1 MREYW
6 NIREYKYSL
15 KYIYFHI
22 CKLERDFKDR
32 KVFKNVCDHANMN
45 KYKTKKAQI
54 QKITIKVLIM
64 DNGIA
69 ITLVKNFNIEF
80 GFKIN
85 LYEHTLFVY
94 YKFSDKNLRFN
105 ECQWIYIPG
114 I

>member
-1 MREYW
+1 
-6 NIREYKYSL
+6 
-15 KYIYFHI
+15 
-22 CKLERDFKDR
+22 
-32 KVFKNVCDHANMN
+32 
-45 KYKTKKAQI
+45 
-54 QKITIKVLIM
+54 M

-85 LYEHTLFVY
+85 LCEHTLFVY
-94 YKFSDKNLRFN
+94 HKFSDKNLRFN

>member
-1 MREYW
+1 
-6 NIREYKYSL
+6 
-15 KYIYFHI
+15 
-22 CKLERDFKDR
+22 
-32 KVFKNVCDHANMN
+32 
-45 KYKTKKAQI
+45 
-54 QKITIKVLIM
+54 M

-69 ITLVKNFNIEF
+69 ITLVKIFNIEF

-105 ECQWIYIPG
+105 ERQWINIPG

>member
-1 MREYW
+1 
-6 NIREYKYSL
+6 
-15 KYIYFHI
+15 
-22 CKLERDFKDR
+22 
-32 KVFKNVCDHANMN
+32 
-45 KYKTKKAQI
+45 
-54 QKITIKVLIM
+54 M

-105 ECQWIYIPG
+105 ECLTVDIHTRYIK
-114 I
+114 ILFKCH